1 MFNNKFVEDL
11 SARLSAMLPLAGEVR
26 EELRTKIEQL
36 LKSSFAGLDLLSR
49 EEFDSQRTAL
59 ERAEMRIRELEESLS
74 ELTEK
79 MDQFEDCL
87 LYTSPSPRDS

>member
-36 LKSSFAGLDLLSR
+36 LKSS
-49 EEFDSQRTAL
+49 
-59 ERAEMRIRELEESLS
+59 
-74 ELTEK
+74 
-79 MDQFEDCL
+79 
-87 LYTSPSPRDS
+87 

>member
-11 SARLSAMLPLAGEVR
+11 SARLSAMIPLAEEVR
-26 EELRTKIEQL
+26 EDLRTKIEQL

-49 EEFDSQRTAL
+49 EEFDAQRTAL
-59 ERAEMRIRELEESLS
+59 ERAEKRIRELEESLS

-79 MDQFEDCL
+79 MDQFEEQS
-87 LYTSPSPRDS
+87 TNR

>member
-11 SARLSAMLPLAGEVR
+11 SARLSAMIPLAEEVR

-49 EEFDSQRTAL
+49 EEFDAQRTAL
-59 ERAEMRIRELEESLS
+59 ERAEKRIKELEKSLS
-74 ELTEK
+74 ELSEK
-79 MDQFEDCL
+79 MDQLEGSA
-87 LYTSPSPRDS
+87 TSE

>member
-11 SARLSAMLPLAGEVR
+11 SARLSAILPLAGEVR

-49 EEFDSQRTAL
+49 EEFDAQRNAL
-59 ERAEMRIRELEESLS
+59 ERAEKRIKELEESLH
-74 ELTEK
+74 ELGDK
-79 MDQFEDCL
+79 MDQFEGR
-87 LYTSPSPRDS
+87 SPSE

>member
-11 SARLSAMLPLAGEVR
+11 SARLSAILPLAEEVR

-49 EEFDSQRTAL
+49 EEFNAQRTAL
-59 ERAEMRIRELEESLS
+59 ERAEKRIKELEGSLS
-74 ELTEK
+74 ELSEK
-79 MDQFEDCL
+79 MDQFEAQSL
-87 LYTSPSPRDS
+87 SK

>member
-1 MFNNKFVEDL
+1 MFNSKFVEDL
-11 SARLSAMLPLAGEVR
+11 SARLSAMIPLAEEVR

-79 MDQFEDCL
+79 MDQFEEQS
-87 LYTSPSPRDS
+87 TSR